1 MASPYVDHKT
11 RYRFMK
17 IAISGKGGVG
27 KTTLAGTMA
36 RLFARKGYDVLAID
50 ADPSMNLASA
60 LGIKNPPKP
69 LTEFKAL
76 IDERAGDV
84 AGFFKLNPKVDDIV
98 ERFGVT
104 GPDGVKL
111 LVMGTIER
119 GGEGCMCPASSFL
132 KALLRHVILKL
143 NSVVILDM
151 EAGVEHLGRGVTRGI
166 DYMLIVVEP
175 GSRAIETAGRIAEL
189 ARHIGIGKMG
199 AVINRA
205 TDDGRGIG
213 DRLKEYGIP
222 LIGVIP
228 YDTSLVK
235 ADLDNVAPIESSG
248 TAVQAIKKI
257 FETIEQERN
266 GKDPVRM
273 QVHR

>member
-1 MASPYVDHKT
+1 
-11 RYRFMK
+11 MK

-27 KTTLAGTMA
+27 KTTLAGTLA

-69 LTEFKAL
+69 LTEFKEL
-76 IDERAGDV
+76 IDERAGGP

-104 GPDGVKL
+104 GPDNVKL

-119 GGEGCMCPASSFL
+119 GGSGCMCPASSFL
-132 KALLRHVILKL
+132 KALLRHVILKR

-151 EAGVEHLGRGVTRGI
+151 EAGVEHLGRGITKGI

-175 GSRAIETAGRIAEL
+175 GTRSIETAGRIAEL
-189 ARHIGIGKMG
+189 ARQIDIRKFG
-199 AVINRA
+199 AVINKTPYLNTGTHRA
-205 TDDGRGIG
+205 GDEVMEIE
-213 DRLKEYGIP
+213 DRLKEYS
-222 LIGVIP
+222 LHVIGVIP
-228 YDTSLVK
+228 YDSTLMQ
-235 ADLDNVAPIESSG
+235 ADMDNIAPIDSQGAALS
-248 TAVQAIKKI
+248 AIKDIFKKI
-257 FETIEQERN
+257 SE
-266 GKDPVRM
+266 GGLS
-273 QVHR
+273 